1 MQVLARRVINGHGII
16 LAQSALGFHV
26 GVWASI
32 STIAEVEIYQ
42 SGAIT
47 DESYA
52 RGQANYLHFELERTG
67 ALANLDELLAQH
79 ENGWQDSQVVY
90 CSLCDA
96 AGHGQPGYGPCPLEE
111 RGAEDAYAEARWEAA
126 RGVLSYEAARDLAAA
141 GA

>member
-1 MQVLARRVINGHGII
+1 MQIIARRTVAGHGVV
-16 LAQSALGFHV
+16 LAQSVLGFHV

-32 STIAEVEIYQ
+32 QTIAQVCVYQ
-42 SGAIT
+42 SDAIT

-67 ALANLDELLAQH
+67 TLTNLDELLAQH
-79 ENGWQDSQVVY
+79 EYDWQDSQVVY

-111 RGAEDAYAEARWEAA
+111 RGADEAYAEAQWEAA

>member
-1 MQVLARRVINGHGII
+1 MQIIARRTVAGHGIV

-32 STIAEVEIYQ
+32 QTIAQVCIYQ

-47 DESYA
+47 SESYA

-67 ALANLDELLAQH
+67 TLANLDELLSEH
-79 ENGWQDSQVVY
+79 ENDWQDSQVVY

-111 RGAEDAYAEARWEAA
+111 RGADEAYAEAQWEAA